1 MLGLRQLMSCFPQR
15 REKGLIRAA
24 EDGRLDLV
32 RNLLEAGANPNAKSD
47 GDVTVL
53 IWAAARGHLEVVKAL
68 LESGAEPNARTR
80 RGRTAVDIATQEGH
94 DNVVALLRENGK
106 EGVRLAE

>member
-1 MLGLRQLMSCFPQR
+1 MLRQLMSCFPRR

-24 EDGRLDLV
+24 EDGRLALV

-47 GDVTVL
+47 GDVNVL
-53 IWAAARGHLEVVKAL
+53 MCAAARGHVEVVKVL

-80 RGRTAVDIATQEGH
+80 KGRTAIDIATQEGH
-94 DNVVALLRENGK
+94 DHVAALLRENG
-106 EGVRLAE
+106 ETGIRLAE